1 MKKFLKLLLLMII
14 YIIVTLIILIK
25 MDYINIEYMQ
35 PKKDI
40 NEYIDNGLNLEDAT
54 LNISK
59 WKEDRFYYNQLSNTA
74 KIIYDKVLENKE
86 NLKTGT
92 AEIKFSKNEFDEIL
106 KEENGMEI
114 LSTEYQNAVDSI
126 RYDHMDLFYVDF
138 TKMALRAVTYT
149 RGNNKTYEVYL
160 APMEEKENYLEDYI
174 QNQNIDIM
182 LDKIENK
189 SYEIL
194 QNAKG
199 SNYQKIQYIH
209 NWLIDNI
216 KYDVT
221 YSNNNTRNIYG
232 ALIEKEVVCEGYSK
246 AFKYLLD
253 KLEIPCIIISGQ
265 AVNSENV
272 QENHMWNYVQIN
284 SVWYAVDVTWDDPII
299 INGNEL
305 SDESRY
311 RYFCQGDNINEN
323 HFIANKITEKGQEF
337 IYPELY
343 HKGE

>member
-1 MKKFLKLLLLMII
+1 MKKFLKILLLII
-14 YIIVTLIILIK
+14 TYIAVILIILIK
-25 MDYINIEYMQ
+25 TDYIHIEYLS
-35 PKKDI
+35 PEKNI
-40 NEYIDNGLNLEDAT
+40 NEYIDNGLNLEDTT
-54 LNISK
+54 LNISN

-74 KIIYDKVLENKE
+74 KIIYDKILENIE

-92 AEIKFSKNEFDEIL
+92 AEIKFEKNEFDEIL
-106 KEENGMEI
+106 KKENGMEI
-114 LSTEYQNAVDSI
+114 LSTEYQNAVDSV
-126 RYDHMDLFYVDF
+126 RYDNMDLFYIDF

-149 RGNNKTYEVYL
+149 RGNKNTYEVYL
-160 APMEEKENYLEDYI
+160 APMENSENYLEDYI
-174 QNQNIDIM
+174 QSQEIDTM
-182 LDKIENK
+182 LNKIENK
-189 SYEIL
+189 SEKIIE
-194 QNAKG
+194 NAKG
-199 SNYQKIQYIH
+199 TNYQKVQYIH

-216 KYDVT
+216 KYDIAL
-221 YSNNNTRNIYG
+221 SNSNTRNIYG

-265 AVNSENV
+265 AINSENI

-284 SVWYAVDVTWDDPII
+284 GIWYSVDVTWDDPII

-305 SDESRY
+305 SEESRY
-311 RYFCQGDNINEN
+311 RYFCQGDNINTN
-323 HFIANKITEKGQEF
+323 HFLANKITENGQEY